1 MLLLSSHSV
10 VSYPWQPHGLQ
21 HASSLSPRDCSNSCP
36 LNQWRHPT
44 ISSSVVPFSSCL
56 QPFPSS
62 RSFLMSWLFP
72 SGDQSIES
80 SASALVLPMNI
91 QGQFLLQM
99 TGLISL
105 QSKALSRVF
114 SSTTVQK
121 HQFHAQT
128 FFIVQF
134 SYQYMTIGKTIA
146 FTIWIIFAKCY
157 LSFLI
162 YCLGLS
168 QLFFQGASVF

>member
-72 SGDQSIES
+72 SGEQSFSFNS
-80 SASALVLPMNI
+80 SPSNEYS
-91 QGQFLLQM
+91 
-99 TGLISL
+99 GLISFRIDWFDFL
-105 QSKALSRVF
+105 EIQGTLNSILYYCWAVGVFYVFCIQVLYQTYDLKIYSSILRVVF
-114 SSTTVQK
+114 SL
-121 HQFHAQT
+121 
-128 FFIVQF
+128 
-134 SYQYMTIGKTIA
+134 Y
-146 FTIWIIFAKCY
+146 
-157 LSFLI
+157 
-162 YCLGLS
+162 
-168 QLFFQGASVF
+168 